1 MILTRANDERHENL
15 SPQPDQVVHLTGKEI
30 APSHPNSSICAEPF
44 SHQENVEPDQEA
56 HPQEQAFYATQ
67 KLKKPCLSDYADKT
81 NNHNSNQ
88 QQHR

>member
-1 MILTRANDERHENL
+1 
-15 SPQPDQVVHLTGKEI
+15 
-30 APSHPNSSICAEPF
+30 CAEPF